1 MLGHEVGQEPLDFC
15 TMTKLMSRRSS
26 GWDVSGGG
34 WGWVVGIGSG
44 SGGFAQLERVMRLC
58 ELRFAFS
65 VRSLGV
71 AAKFLRAR

>member
-1 MLGHEVGQEPLDFC
+1 M
-15 TMTKLMSRRSS
+15 
-26 GWDVSGGG
+26 SGGG

-44 SGGFAQLERVMRLC
+44 SGGFAQLERVVRLC
-58 ELRFAFS
+58 ELRFAFG